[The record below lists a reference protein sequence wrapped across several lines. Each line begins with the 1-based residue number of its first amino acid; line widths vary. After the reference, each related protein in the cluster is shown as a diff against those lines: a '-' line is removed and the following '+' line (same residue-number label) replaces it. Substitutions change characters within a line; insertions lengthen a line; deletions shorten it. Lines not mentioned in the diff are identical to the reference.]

1 MSLGKKSQTE
11 KHSPKFQGKVGDGKK
26 VFPGNL
32 PCALQTN
39 TPCLAALQSID
50 IAHENMKKGR
60 LFINRGTV
68 ENSQINRSPFS
79 YLANPESER
88 NR

>member
-1 MSLGKKSQTE
+1 MDREGKKFSQ
-11 KHSPKFQGKVGDGKK
+11 KVHPDKFPHG
-26 VFPGNL
+26 
-32 PCALQTN
+32 

-60 LFINRGTV
+60 IFINRGTV

-79 YLANPESER
+79 YLENPESER